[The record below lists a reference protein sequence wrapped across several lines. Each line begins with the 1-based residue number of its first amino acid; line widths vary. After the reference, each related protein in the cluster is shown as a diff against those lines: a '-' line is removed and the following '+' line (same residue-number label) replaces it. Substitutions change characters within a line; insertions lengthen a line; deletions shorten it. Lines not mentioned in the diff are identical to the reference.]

1 MTDSSPPHAGLVD
14 EDLAAINAEL
24 AVLMQRDP
32 CALVVGSETS
42 LADPLVICG
51 ILGGKDVGK
60 STLINALASARVSAD
75 DEEVGA
81 GTTRPM
87 AYVHRDVV
95 SLYHRRFAGAEGLA
109 GKLDVTE
116 HNADV
121 VRNVVLVDLPDF
133 DSDLPHHL
141 EIVSAVAP
149 LLDRIVWVVT
159 PRKIADRN
167 WVELFPKVIKDRRNV
182 YCVLNKTDEMLGDEA
197 YKNAAAD
204 TFWQEQHDWV
214 RDIIASVGCPQGESH
229 RFLISAISPAAD
241 AFVPLIAERWGDPAW
256 SRNAA
261 DRPLVEEI
269 GRRQANDLVR
279 LRAAVLSSIDAGEAE
294 ALKRANRRSEI
305 QRNAVALCEHFD
317 IGHAARLLDQACDP
331 DYHQSVL
338 NDVFGAEYHDVLGR
352 HLRAALRRDTDIA
365 DEVLSERVARWP
377 LLRCVYWPL
386 RWLVRRIGGRFAGSH
401 EASARID
408 KNAFDLRG
416 RSLDE
421 RVADYAVRVRADR
434 PRAIQWF
441 NLSGC
446 FDDPNFIA
454 ERIRTRAATLVTELD
469 QVVIDSL
476 RDSARG
482 PRFWQRWLLW
492 LVLFWFP
499 LGQPLAEGL
508 LQLSNRNMAAGLLSV
523 VRALS
528 ATHILTG
535 LAVVLVIDVL
545 VLAVMYARC
554 VRDVRRS
561 RETAGADTDGA
572 GRWTIADRL
581 DDLFVSEAVGAMAR
595 PFIETREKLAALR
608 QRLDRLSSKA

>member
-1 MTDSSPPHAGLVD
+1 MTDSNAPCDGPID

-24 AVLMQRDP
+24 AAIMQRGP

-60 STLINALASARVSAD
+60 STLINALAGACVSAD

-116 HNADV
+116 HNADA

-182 YCVLNKTDEMLGDEA
+182 YCVLNKTDEMLGDET
-197 YKNAAAD
+197 YENAAAD

-241 AFVPLIAERWGDPAW
+241 AFTCHIADRWGDSAW
-256 SRNAA
+256 SRYAA

-269 GRRQANDLVR
+269 GRRQASDFAR

-305 QRNAVALCEHFD
+305 RRNAAALCRYFD
-317 IGHAARLLDQACDP
+317 LEHAARLFDQACDP

-338 NDVFGAEYHDVLGR
+338 NDVFSAEYHDALGQQ
-352 HLRAALRRDTDIA
+352 LRAALRRDTDIA
-365 DEVLSERVARWP
+365 DEVLSDRVTRWP

-401 EASARID
+401 DASARID

-416 RSLDE
+416 RSLAD
-421 RVADYAVRVRADR
+421 RLADYAARVRADH
-434 PRAIQWF
+434 PSAIRRF
-441 NLSGC
+441 NLSNR
-446 FDDPNFIA
+446 FDEPDFIA
-454 ERIRTRAATLVTELD
+454 GRIKARATMLVTELD
-469 QVVIDSL
+469 QAVIGSL

-482 PRFWQRWLLW
+482 PRFWQRWLLGF
-492 LVLFWFP
+492 VLFWFP

-508 LQLSNRNMAAGLLSV
+508 LQLSNRNIAAGLLSV
-523 VRALS
+523 VRAIS

-554 VRDVRRS
+554 VVAVRQS
-561 RETAGADTDGA
+561 RQPADTDVA

-581 DDLFVSEAVGAMAR
+581 DDLFVSEAVGAMSR
-595 PFIETREKLAALR
+595 PFIETRERLAALR
-608 QRLDRLSSKA
+608 QRLDRLSSEA